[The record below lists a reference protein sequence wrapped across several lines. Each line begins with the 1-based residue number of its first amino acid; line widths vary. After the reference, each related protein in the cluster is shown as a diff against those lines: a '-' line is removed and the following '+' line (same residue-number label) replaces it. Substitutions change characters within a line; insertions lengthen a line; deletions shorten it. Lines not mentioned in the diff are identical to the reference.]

1 MYLMENTVTDRKHS
15 WTTNNRVSGSGFR
28 VPGVGYRTLYPYSS
42 GFTLIELLL
51 VMVILAILAA
61 IVVPKFTGRTEQ
73 ARVTA
78 AKADIASMRVAL
90 GAFETDT
97 GRFPTTDEGLNALI
111 TAPPDIQ
118 GWTRPYLDKVPQDP
132 WGHAYI
138 YRCPGSN
145 NKDFDLFSAGPDGR
159 EGSADDVEP

>member
-1 MYLMENTVTDRKHS
+1 MSVFLWSTQMINQCQLSTSVERRFRPNFGTETPPYLGR
-15 WTTNNRVSGSGFR
+15 RA
-28 VPGVGYRTLYPYSS
+28 
-42 GFTLIELLL
+42 FTLIELLL

-78 AKADIASMRVAL
+78 AKADISSMKVAL

-111 TAPPDIQ
+111 TPPPGIQ
-118 GWTRPYLDKVPQDP
+118 GWTRPYLDKVPNDP

-138 YRCPGSN
+138 YRSPGSN